1 MNKSPYR
8 ALAAACIIA
17 AGFLF
22 VGGAYFIGLDDKN
35 AASRDYIGYW
45 AAGQLLVHHQNP
57 YDVSA
62 TLQLERAKGYVGNEP
77 RLTPSPPIALLLV
90 LPLGFLGA
98 KNGLIFW
105 LLLQLACLS
114 VSVWILWIL
123 HGRPLTRYHL
133 LGFAFAPAIA
143 CLMAGQLGIF
153 FLLSIV
159 LFLYLHE
166 SRPLLAGAALV
177 PCVLKPHLFVPFAI
191 VLLAWLAGRKAYRIV
206 LGFVSIL
213 LANVAVALY
222 FDHHVWSDY
231 SRMMRA
237 SGIQSRFT
245 PTISLTIRELIP
257 PHAVWVQY
265 IPLALA
271 CAWAIRYFWMRRINW
286 NWLADS
292 MLILLVSVVCA
303 PYAWFTDESIVLPA
317 VLAGIYTA
325 TKSRRSLLPIALFAG
340 VALIEVFFRLDLN
353 SRYYLW
359 TAPAW
364 LAWYLYA
371 AWNTPA
377 NKPLAPHRTSE
388 TAIAE

>member
-1 MNKSPYR
+1 MKNSPYR
-8 ALAAACIIA
+8 IFAAACIIA

-22 VGGAYFIGLDDKN
+22 VAGAYFIGLDDKN
-35 AASRDYIGYW
+35 AANRDYIGYW
-45 AAGQLLVHHQNP
+45 AAGQLLVHHEDP
-57 YDVSA
+57 YDVLA
-62 TLQLERAKGYVGNEP
+62 TLQLERAKGYLGSEP

-90 LPLGFLGA
+90 VPLGFLGA

-114 VSVWILWIL
+114 VSVWILWIV
-123 HGRPLTRYHL
+123 HGRPPTRYPL
-133 LGFAFAPAIA
+133 LGFVFAPAIA

-153 FLLSIV
+153 FLLSMV

-166 SRPLLAGAALV
+166 SRPILAGAALV

-191 VLLAWLAGRKAYRIV
+191 VLLAWLAGMKAYRIV
-206 LGFVSIL
+206 LGFVSGL
-213 LANVAVALY
+213 AANVAVALY

-245 PTISLTIRELIP
+245 PTLSLTLRELIP

-271 CAWAIRYFWMRRINW
+271 CAWAIWFFWTRRSRW
-286 NWLADS
+286 NWPDDGMFLL
-292 MLILLVSVVCA
+292 LISVVCA
-303 PYAWFTDESIVLPA
+303 PYAWFTDESVLLPS
-317 VLAGIYTA
+317 VLSGIYAA

-340 VALIEVFFRLDLN
+340 AALIEVFFRLDLN
-353 SRYYLW
+353 SSYYLW

-371 AWNTPA
+371 TWSTPSH
-377 NKPLAPHRTSE
+377 KSLAPHRTSE
-388 TAIAE
+388 TAVAE